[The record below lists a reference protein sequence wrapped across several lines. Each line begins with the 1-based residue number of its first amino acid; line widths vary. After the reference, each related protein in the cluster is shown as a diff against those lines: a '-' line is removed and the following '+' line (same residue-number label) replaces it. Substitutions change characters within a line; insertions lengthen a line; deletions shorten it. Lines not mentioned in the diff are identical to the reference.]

1 LKKKRNRTFA
11 LNFIAFICFVLALAL
26 IILLRVFNHESFIRW
41 YSKYVDTLAS
51 YEEWMLTYG
60 ATLTSVILIL
70 INFFLKAAI
79 PWFPLACICVASGVL
94 FEWYYALLI
103 NLAGMVILFTAKF
116 YWGRRFGGGN
126 AEKILSKYETVYEF
140 IDKSRLGSGAVLYF
154 LRLVPCMPVNSVSS
168 LYGSTDI
175 QYWRYIIISV
185 IGYGYKL
192 FSYTLIGRSVY
203 NPASASFIVPLIL
216 LLIFSGMMLLS
227 LSGALELTNMINKL
241 FFRKVGKDDK
251 FQ

>member
-1 LKKKRNRTFA
+1 MKKKRNRTYA
-11 LNFIAFICFVLALAL
+11 LNFIAFVCFVLALAL
-26 IILLRVFNHESFIRW
+26 IVLLRVFNHESFIRW

-60 ATLTSVILIL
+60 STLTSVILIL
-70 INFFLKAAI
+70 VNFLLKAI
-79 PWFPLACICVASGVL
+79 LPWFPIACMCVASGVL
-94 FEWYYALLI
+94 FEWYHALVI
-103 NLAGMVILFTAKF
+103 NLAGMIILFSAKF

-126 AEKILSKYETVYEF
+126 AEKILSKYETAYEF
-140 IDKSRLGSGAVLYF
+140 IEQSRLGSGVVLFF
-154 LRLVPCMPVNSVSS
+154 LRLVPCMPVNSVSC

-175 QYWRYIIISV
+175 SYKRYIVFSI
-185 IGYGYKL
+185 IGYTYKL

-203 NPASASFIVPLIL
+203 DPASASFIVPLIL

-227 LSGALELTNMINKL
+227 LSGALELTNMINKI
-241 FFRKVGKDDK
+241 FFRKVGNDDK

>member
-1 LKKKRNRTFA
+1 MKKKRNRTYA
-11 LNFIAFICFVLALAL
+11 LNFVAFICFVLALAL

-70 INFFLKAAI
+70 VNFFLKAAI
-79 PWFPLACICVASGVL
+79 PWFPIACICVASGVL

-103 NLAGMVILFTAKF
+103 NLSGMVILFTAKF

-126 AEKILSKYETVYEF
+126 AEKILSKYETAYEF
-140 IDKSRLGSGAVLYF
+140 IDKSRLGSGVVLFF
-154 LRLVPCMPVNSVSS
+154 LRLVPCMPVNSVSC

-175 QYWRYIIISV
+175 SYLRYIIISV
-185 IGYGYKL
+185 VGYTYKL

-203 NPASASFIVPLIL
+203 DPASASFIVPLIL

>member
-1 LKKKRNRTFA
+1 MKRGRSKTYAINTG
-11 LNFIAFICFVLALAL
+11 AFICFVLALAL
-26 IILLRVFNHESFIRW
+26 IILLRVFNSDSFILW

-60 ATLTSVILIL
+60 ASITTVLLIL
-70 INFFLKAAI
+70 VNFFLKAAI
-79 PWFPLACICVASGVL
+79 PWFPIACMCVASGVL
-94 FEWYYALLI
+94 FEWYYALII
-103 NLAGMVILFTAKF
+103 NLAGLVILFTAKF
-116 YWGRRFGGGN
+116 FWGRRFGGGN
-126 AEKILSKYETVYEF
+126 AEKILAKYETAYEF
-140 IDKSRLGSGAVLYF
+140 IDKSRLGSGVVLFF
-154 LRLVPCMPVNSVSS
+154 LRLVPCLPVNSVSC

-175 QYWRYIIISV
+175 SYPRYIIISLA
-185 IGYGYKL
+185 GYSYKL

-203 NPASASFIVPLIL
+203 DPASESFIVPLIL

-227 LSGALELTNMINKL
+227 LSGALELTKLLNKL

>member
-1 LKKKRNRTFA
+1 MKKGRSKTYAINTV
-11 LNFIAFICFVLALAL
+11 AFICFVLALAL
-26 IILLRVFNHESFIRW
+26 IILLRVFNSESFTLW

-60 ATLTSVILIL
+60 ASLTTVLLIF
-70 INFFLKAAI
+70 INFFFKAVI
-79 PWFPLACICVASGVL
+79 PWFPIACMCVASGVL

-103 NLAGMVILFTAKF
+103 NLAGMIILFTAKF
-116 YWGRRFGGGN
+116 FWGRRFGGGN
-126 AEKILSKYETVYEF
+126 AEKILSKYETAYEF
-140 IDKSRLGSGAVLYF
+140 IDKSRLGSGVVLFF
-154 LRLVPCMPVNSVSS
+154 LRLVPCIPVNSVSC

-175 QYWRYIIISV
+175 SYLRYIVLSV
-185 IGYGYKL
+185 LGYSYRL

-203 NPASASFIVPLIL
+203 DPASASFIVPLIL

-227 LSGALELTNMINKL
+227 LSGALELTSLINKL

>member
-1 LKKKRNRTFA
+1 MKQKKSKTYA

-26 IILLRVFNHESFIRW
+26 IVLLRVFNHESFIRW

-51 YEEWMLTYG
+51 YEKWMLTYG
-60 ATLTSVILIL
+60 ATFTSVFLIL
-70 INFFLKAAI
+70 LNFFLKAAI
-79 PWFPLACICVASGVL
+79 PWFPIACICVASGVL

-103 NLAGMVILFTAKF
+103 NIAGAVILFTSKF

-126 AEKILSKYETVYEF
+126 AEKILSKYETAYEF
-140 IDKSRLGSGAVLYF
+140 IDKSRLGSGAVLFF
-154 LRLVPCMPVNSVSS
+154 LRLVPCVPVNSVSC

-175 QYWRYIIISV
+175 SYPRYIILSLL
-185 IGYGYKL
+185 GYTYKL

-203 NPASASFIVPLIL
+203 DPASASFIVPLIL

-227 LSGALELTNMINKL
+227 LSGALELTSMINKL
-241 FFRKVGKDDK
+241 FFRKVGKNDK
-251 FQ
+251 LQ

>member
-1 LKKKRNRTFA
+1 MKKKRNKTYA
-11 LNFIAFICFVLALAL
+11 LNFIAFICFVLALCL
-26 IILLRVFNHESFIRW
+26 IVLLRVFNHESFIRW
-41 YSKYVDTLAS
+41 YSKYVDTLAF

-60 ATLTSVILIL
+60 ATLTSVLLIL
-70 INFFLKAAI
+70 LNFLLKALL
-79 PWFPLACICVASGVL
+79 PWFPIACICVASGVL
-94 FEWYYALLI
+94 FEWYYALII
-103 NLAGMVILFTAKF
+103 NLVGMIILFTTKF

-126 AEKILSKYETVYEF
+126 AEKILSRYETAYEF
-140 IDKSRLGSGAVLYF
+140 IDESRLGSGVVLFF
-154 LRLVPCMPVNSVSS
+154 LRVSPCIPVNSVSC

-175 QYWRYIIISV
+175 SYNRFIILSAL
-185 IGYGYKL
+185 GYSYKL

-203 NPASASFIVPLIL
+203 DPASASFIVPLIL

-227 LSGALELTNMINKL
+227 LSGALQLKNMINKI